1 MVRHFLKDGTE
12 VESVSGRIITVSE
25 FAELYDIIRAI
36 NRKNE
41 KVQAQEGKQN
51 A

>member
-25 FAELYDIIRAI
+25 FAELYEVIRAI
-36 NRKNE
+36 NKKSE
-41 KVQAQEGKQN
+41 KVQTQEGKQN